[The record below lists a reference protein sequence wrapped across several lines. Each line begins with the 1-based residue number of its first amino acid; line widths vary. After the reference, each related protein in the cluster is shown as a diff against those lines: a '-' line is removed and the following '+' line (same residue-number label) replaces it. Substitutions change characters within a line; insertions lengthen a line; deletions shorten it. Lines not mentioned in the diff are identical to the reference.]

1 LLIIFGTRRYIEQLA
16 MLTLSC
22 PHCGSRSAHPL
33 RRLLTK
39 FTLFFIPLFVVRTE
53 YSVQC
58 TYCGVTS
65 RLSKQQASEL
75 AGERVV

>member
-1 LLIIFGTRRYIEQLA
+1 

-33 RRLLTK
+33 RRALTK
-39 FTLFFIPLFVVRTE
+39 FTVFFIPLFVVRSE

-58 TYCGVTS
+58 TYCGVSS
-65 RLSKQQASEL
+65 RLSKQQAGEL